1 MEEILDFEIPDEL
14 NYTVDDE
21 WVLAEDDGVTVG
33 VTDFA
38 QQQLGD
44 IVYVELPTV
53 GDQIVEGQ
61 AFGVIESVKAVS
73 DLNAPVAGE
82 VVAINEELLD
92 QPEIINEEC
101 YGTGWII
108 KIKPSNQDELDSLL
122 NADGLSQARQQAK
135 CLSQSP
141 RSQPGEASPRS

>member
-1 MEEILDFEIPDEL
+1 VEDIVDFEIPDEL
-14 NYTVDDE
+14 HYTADDE
-21 WVLAEDDGVTVG
+21 WVLHEDDIVTVG

-53 GDQIVEGQ
+53 GDQIAEGA

-73 DLNAPVAGE
+73 DLNAPVTGE
-82 VVAINEELLD
+82 VIAINQDLFD

-101 YGTGWII
+101 YGEGWII
-108 KIKPSNQDELDSLL
+108 KIKPSDEDELDLL
-122 NADGLSQARQQAK
+122 LDADGYRKLVSK
-135 CLSQSP
+135 
-141 RSQPGEASPRS
+141 RSA

>member
-1 MEEILDFEIPDEL
+1 VEEIVDFEIPDEL
-14 NYTVDDE
+14 QYSIDDE
-21 WVLAEDDGVTVG
+21 WVLAEDDSVTVG

-53 GDQIVEGQ
+53 GDQIAEGM

-73 DLNAPVAGE
+73 DLNAPVSGE
-82 VVAINEELLD
+82 VIEINEDLID

-101 YGTGWII
+101 YGAGWII
-108 KIKPSNQDELDSLL
+108 KIKASDSEELESLL
-122 NADGLSQARQQAK
+122 DADGYRKLVSK
-135 CLSQSP
+135 
-141 RSQPGEASPRS
+141 RSA

>member
-1 MEEILDFEIPDEL
+1 VEERLDFEIPDEL
-14 NYTVDDE
+14 HYSKDDE
-21 WVLAEDDGVTVG
+21 WILLEDDSVTVG

-44 IVYVELPTV
+44 IVYVELPSV
-53 GDQIVEGQ
+53 GDSVVVGE

-73 DLNAPVAGE
+73 DLLAPISGQL
-82 VVAINEELLD
+82 VAINEDLVD

-108 KIKPSNQDELDSLL
+108 KIKPSDPDALDSLL
-122 NADGLSQARQQAK
+122 DADGYRKIISK
-135 CLSQSP
+135 
-141 RSQPGEASPRS
+141 RSA

>member
-1 MEEILDFEIPDEL
+1 VDFEIPDEL
-14 NYTVDDE
+14 YYTPDDE
-21 WVLAEDDGVTVG
+21 WVLAEDDAVTLG

-53 GDQIVEGQ
+53 GDQLESGA

-73 DLNAPVAGE
+73 DLSTPIAGE
-82 VVAINEELLD
+82 VVAINDELVD

-101 YGTGWII
+101 YGAGWII
-108 KIKPSNQDELDSLL
+108 KIKPADPEEIESLL
-122 NADGLSQARQQAK
+122 DADGYRKIVSK
-135 CLSQSP
+135 
-141 RSQPGEASPRS
+141 RSV

>member
-1 MEEILDFEIPDEL
+1 MDFEVPDEL
-14 NYTVDDE
+14 HYTVDDE
-21 WVLAEDDGVTVG
+21 WVLAEDDAVTVG

-53 GDQIVEGQ
+53 GDQVVEGE
-61 AFGVIESVKAVS
+61 AFGVVESVKAVS
-73 DLNAPVAGE
+73 DLNGPLAGE
-82 VVAINEELLD
+82 VVAINEELID

-108 KIKPSNQDELDSLL
+108 KIKPSDAAEIKSLL
-122 NADGLSQARQQAK
+122 DADGYRKLVSK
-135 CLSQSP
+135 
-141 RSQPGEASPRS
+141 RSA

>member
-1 MEEILDFEIPDEL
+1 LDFEIPDEL
-14 NYTVDDE
+14 HYSKDDE
-21 WVLAEDDGVTVG
+21 WILLEDDSVTIG

-44 IVYVELPTV
+44 IVYVELPSV
-53 GDQIVEGQ
+53 GDPVVVGE

-73 DLNAPVAGE
+73 DLLAPISGQ
-82 VVAINEELLD
+82 VVAINKDLAD

-108 KIKPSNQDELDSLL
+108 KIKPSDADALDSLL
-122 NADGLSQARQQAK
+122 DADSYRK
-135 CLSQSP
+135 IVSK
-141 RSQPGEASPRS
+141 RSA

>member
-1 MEEILDFEIPDEL
+1 VEEILDFEVPDEL
-14 NYTVDDE
+14 HYTVDDE
-21 WVLAEDDGVTVG
+21 WVLAEDDALTVG

-53 GDQIVEGQ
+53 GDQVVEGE

-82 VVAINEELLD
+82 VTAINEELID

-101 YGTGWII
+101 YGAGWII
-108 KIKPSNQDELDSLL
+108 KIKPSDADEIDTLLD
-122 NADGLSQARQQAK
+122 ADGYRKLVSK
-135 CLSQSP
+135 
-141 RSQPGEASPRS
+141 RSA

>member
-1 MEEILDFEIPDEL
+1 MDFEIPDEL
-14 NYTVDDE
+14 QYSIDDE
-21 WVLAEDDGVTVG
+21 WVLAEDDSVTVG
-33 VTDFA
+33 LTDFA

-53 GDQIVEGQ
+53 GDQITEGM

-73 DLNAPVAGE
+73 DLNAPISGE
-82 VVAINEELLD
+82 VVAINQDLLD

-108 KIKPSNQDELDSLL
+108 KIKPANADELGSLL
-122 NADGLSQARQQAK
+122 DADGPTTTRRLPPSD
-135 CLSQSP
+135 SS
-141 RSQPGEASPRS
+141 

>member
-1 MEEILDFEIPDEL
+1 VEELLDFEIPDEL
-14 NYTVDDE
+14 HYTTDDE
-21 WVLAEDDGVTVG
+21 WVFHEGDSVSVG

-44 IVYVELPTV
+44 IVYIELPTV
-53 GDQIVEGQ
+53 GDQIAKNS

-82 VVAINEELLD
+82 VVGINEELLD

-101 YGTGWII
+101 YGAGWII
-108 KIKPSNQDELDSLL
+108 KIKPSNVDEIDSLL
-122 NADGLSQARQQAK
+122 DADGYRKLVSK
-135 CLSQSP
+135 
-141 RSQPGEASPRS
+141 RSA

>member
-1 MEEILDFEIPDEL
+1 MDFEIPDDL
-14 NYTVDDE
+14 HYTNDDE
-21 WVLAEDDGVTVG
+21 WVLSEGDTVTVG

-53 GDQIVEGQ
+53 GDQLAEGE

-73 DLNAPVAGE
+73 DLNAPVSGE
-82 VVAINEELLD
+82 VVAINQELFD

-101 YGTGWII
+101 YGAGWII
-108 KIKPSNQDELDSLL
+108 KIKPSDRDELDLL
-122 NADGLSQARQQAK
+122 LDADSYRK
-135 CLSQSP
+135 RVSE
-141 RSQPGEASPRS
+141 RSA

>member
-1 MEEILDFEIPDEL
+1 LDFETPDEL
-14 NYTVDDE
+14 QYSKDDE
-21 WVLAEDDGVTVG
+21 WILLEDDSVTIG

-44 IVYVELPTV
+44 IVYVELPSV
-53 GDQIVEGQ
+53 GDPVVVGE

-73 DLNAPVAGE
+73 DLLAPIAGQ
-82 VVAINEELLD
+82 VVAINGDLVD

-108 KIKPSNQDELDSLL
+108 KIKASDPDALDSLL
-122 NADGLSQARQQAK
+122 DADSYRK
-135 CLSQSP
+135 IVSK
-141 RSQPGEASPRS
+141 RSA

>member
-1 MEEILDFEIPDEL
+1 VEEILDFEVPDEL
-14 NYTVDDE
+14 HYTVDDE
-21 WVLAEDDGVTVG
+21 WVLAEDDAVTLG

-53 GDQIVEGQ
+53 GDQVVAGE

-73 DLNAPVAGE
+73 DLNAPVSGE
-82 VVAINEELLD
+82 VVAINQELFD

-101 YGTGWII
+101 YGAGWII
-108 KIKPSNQDELDSLL
+108 KIKPSDRDELDLL
-122 NADGLSQARQQAK
+122 LDADSYRK
-135 CLSQSP
+135 RVSE
-141 RSQPGEASPRS
+141 RSA

>member
-1 MEEILDFEIPDEL
+1 MNFEIPDEL
-14 NYTVDDE
+14 RYSTDDA
-21 WVLAEDDGVTVG
+21 WVLYEDDFVTLG

-44 IVYVELPTV
+44 IVFVELPTV
-53 GDQIVEGQ
+53 GNQVVEGE

-108 KIKPSNQDELDSLL
+108 KLKPSNADAIDSLL
-122 NADGLSQARQQAK
+122 DADSYRKLVSK
-135 CLSQSP
+135 
-141 RSQPGEASPRS
+141 RSA

>member
-1 MEEILDFEIPDEL
+1 MDFEIPDEL
-14 NYTVDDE
+14 HYTVDDE
-21 WVLAEDDGVTVG
+21 WVLAEDDALTVG

-53 GDQIVEGQ
+53 GDQIAEGK

-73 DLNAPVAGE
+73 DLNAPIAGE
-82 VVAINEELLD
+82 VVAINEDLID

-101 YGTGWII
+101 YGAGWVI
-108 KIKPSNQDELDSLL
+108 KIKPSKSAELDSLL
-122 NADGLSQARQQAK
+122 DADGYRKLVSK
-135 CLSQSP
+135 
-141 RSQPGEASPRS
+141 RSA

>member
-1 MEEILDFEIPDEL
+1 VEEIVDFEIPDEL
-14 NYTVDDE
+14 QYSVDDE
-21 WVLAEDDGVTVG
+21 WILAEDDGVTVG

-53 GDQIVEGQ
+53 GDQLTEGV

-101 YGTGWII
+101 YGAGWII
-108 KIKPSNQDELDSLL
+108 KIKPSNVGEIDSLL
-122 NADGLSQARQQAK
+122 DADGYRKLVNK
-135 CLSQSP
+135 
-141 RSQPGEASPRS
+141 RSA